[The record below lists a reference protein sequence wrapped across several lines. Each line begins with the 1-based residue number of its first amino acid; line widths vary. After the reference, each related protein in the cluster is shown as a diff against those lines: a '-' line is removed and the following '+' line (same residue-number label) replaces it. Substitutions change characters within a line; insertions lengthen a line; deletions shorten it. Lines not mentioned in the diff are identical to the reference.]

1 MTELALVVYG
11 TKYGSTQEIAQ
22 SIGDVF
28 RKEGLVVDVRRAAD
42 VRDISP
48 YGTVVVGGGLY
59 ANRWHRDAR
68 RFTRRHR
75 HALRDRS
82 LWLFSSGPLDP
93 SAAARDI
100 PPVPGVRR
108 IADRLGARG
117 HTTFGGRLDDTA
129 NGRIAR
135 MIVKSGKGG
144 DFRDFEQIAAWASGI
159 AGELVG
165 EEVRHREE
173 RTE

>member
-1 MTELALVVYG
+1 MIERVLVVYG

-28 RKEGLVVDVRRAAD
+28 RKEGLAAD

-48 YGTVVVGGGLY
+48 YGAVVVGGGLY

-75 HALRDRS
+75 RALKEHP

-93 SAAARDI
+93 SAAEREI

-117 HTTFGGRLDDTA
+117 HATFGGRLDGTA
-129 NGRIAR
+129 NGRLAR

-159 AGELVG
+159 AAALAG
-165 EEVRHREE
+165 EEVRHRETRE
-173 RTE
+173 